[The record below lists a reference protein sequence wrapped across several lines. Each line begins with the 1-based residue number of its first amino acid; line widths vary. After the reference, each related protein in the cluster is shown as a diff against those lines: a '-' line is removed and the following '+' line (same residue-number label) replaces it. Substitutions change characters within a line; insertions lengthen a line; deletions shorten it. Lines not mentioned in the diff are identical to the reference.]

1 MKKTGLITTLILLA
15 FVCFSQQKRV
25 LSLQDCIDI
34 AVENNLTV
42 QRSELNLQ
50 TAEIGLMQAKAQ
62 RYPTLNASGNYGFN
76 WGRGIDPTT
85 NQFIDQRINFN
96 GVGANTSLALINGLQ
111 IHNSIK
117 QSKLD
122 AEASNYDLQ
131 RATNDISLN
140 TALNYVNV
148 IFNKELL
155 ENARF
160 QLESSKQQLERT
172 TLLVESGALPL
183 ANKLQLESQV
193 ATNEVNLIT
202 AQNNLDLAVLT
213 LKQGLL
219 LPPGEE
225 IDISIPDITVDQA
238 LIEQTSIIELYNEAL
253 ENQPEIKSAELRVRS
268 ASAGLDVSRGG
279 MYPTLSLNGSVNTN
293 YSDAADRERET
304 FIIEEQL
311 IDIGFLESNPTEV
324 VQSVQPVRVVT
335 DTDPDFTLSEQYQ
348 ENLNTR
354 LSLNLN
360 VPIFNNFR
368 TRSDVQRSKI
378 ALQQAEINETEQK
391 NILYQTIE
399 SSYRNALAAAKTY
412 DASLKQVASL
422 EETFRAVENQYNNG
436 AVNFTDYQ
444 VATNNVFQA
453 KTDLSR
459 AKFDYVFRKKV
470 LEFYQGRP
478 LTF

>member
-1 MKKTGLITTLILLA
+1 MMKTGLITAMVLLTIS
-15 FVCFSQQKRV
+15 VLGQQKRV
-25 LSLQDCIDI
+25 LSLQECIDI
-34 AVENNLTV
+34 AVKNNLTV
-42 QRSELNLQ
+42 KRSELNLQ
-50 TAEIGLMQAKAQ
+50 SSEVGLMQAKAQ
-62 RYPTLNASGNYGFN
+62 RFPTLNANGNFGYN

-96 GVGANTSLALINGLQ
+96 GVSASTSMPILSGLQ
-111 IHNSIK
+111 VHNSIR

-122 AEASNYDLQ
+122 REASDYDLKK
-131 RATNDISLN
+131 ANNDISLN

-193 ATNEVNLIT
+193 ATNEVSVIT

-225 IDISIPDITVDQA
+225 IDIAIPDVAVDQA
-238 LIEQTSIIELYNEAL
+238 EVEQTSILELYNEAL
-253 ENQPEIKSAELRVRS
+253 TNQPEIKSAELRVKS
-268 ASAGLDVSRGG
+268 ADVGLDVSKGA
-279 MYPTLSLNGSVNTN
+279 MYPSLSLNGSVSTN
-293 YSDAADRERET
+293 YSDA
-304 FIIEEQL
+304 FQ
-311 IDIGFLESNPTEV
+311 DISVISANPTGNL
-324 VQSVQPVRVVT
+324 SPT
-335 DTDPDFTLSEQYQ
+335 TLQLQDGTPIFEQEFDAQLSSETVPLSTQYDN
-348 ENLNTR
+348 NLNTR

-368 TRSDVQRSKI
+368 TRANVQRSKI
-378 ALQQAEINETEQK
+378 TLQQAEINETEQR

-399 SSYRNALAAAKTY
+399 SSYRNAVAAAKTY
-412 DASLKQVASL
+412 EASSKQVASL
-422 EETFRAVENQYNNG
+422 EETYRAVENQYNNG

-444 VATNNVFQA
+444 VASNNLFQA
-453 KTDLSR
+453 RTDLSR
-459 AKFDYVFRKKV
+459 AKFDYIFRKKI
-470 LEFYQGRP
+470 LEFYQGKP